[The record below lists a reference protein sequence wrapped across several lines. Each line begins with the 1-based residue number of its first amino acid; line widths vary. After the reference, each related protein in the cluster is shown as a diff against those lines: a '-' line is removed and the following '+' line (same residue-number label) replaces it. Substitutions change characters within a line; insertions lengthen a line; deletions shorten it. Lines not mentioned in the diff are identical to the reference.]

1 MRAHEGRGR
10 KVLLWG
16 TFPAE
21 GGMGSSS
28 LIKGDQAH
36 QGEKPPLE
44 DEDSHGENMLLGEGR
59 CWLGAAQLNEASKA
73 ELSTS
78 CSLAPAGWEQHGEGR
93 EGLTSSILGIQP
105 FTALAFPTAQWGILF
120 QGENEMFVWPKM
132 NFRVL
137 NSLINHDQKKK
148 NFF

>member
-1 MRAHEGRGR
+1 MQAHEGRGR

-16 TFPAE
+16 TFPEE

-36 QGEKPPLE
+36 QGEQPPLE
-44 DEDSHGENMLLGEGR
+44 DEGSHGENMLPGEGR
-59 CWLGAAQLNEASKA
+59 CWLGAAQLNEASEA
-73 ELSTS
+73 EPSTS
-78 CSLAPAGWEQHGEGR
+78 CSLAPAGWR

-105 FTALAFPTAQWGILF
+105 FTALASPTAQWGILF

-137 NSLINHDQKKK
+137 NSLIHHDQKKK
-148 NFF
+148 